1 MKLEEMY
8 AQALWAADTKDS
20 AKAFETLKRTLKARG
35 HEKLMPKIASEYQK
49 LEVRAQRL
57 ALHKKVT
64 PERER
69 TRVLLELYHKLVA
82 AH

>member
-8 AQALWAADTKDS
+8 AQALYTADTKDPKKS
-20 AKAFETLKRTLKARG
+20 LATLQRTLEARG
-35 HEKLMPKIASEYQK
+35 HEKLLPKIFFEYQK
-49 LEVRAQRL
+49 LEVRANRL
-57 ALHKKVT
+57 AMHKKIT

-69 TRVLLELYHKLVA
+69 TRILFELYRTLAA